1 MNYEEVLIAT
11 KEIMAN
17 RYMLFLRN
25 LVSIQK
31 NEILRRVKLQIFS
44 AIIKK

>member
-17 RYMLFLRN
+17 GYMLFLRN